1 MSVSLVGKRALV
13 TGASRSIGIGAAICR
28 SFAKAGADVAFTHWT
43 AYDTGMYGSAST
55 EPADLLAKLTLHG
68 AKAVGI
74 EFDLSS
80 PTAGVDLFD
89 LVEAE
94 LGPIDILVNNAAFS
108 THDTWETLS
117 AESVDAHYQVNA
129 RATALLTV
137 EFARRFR
144 AAEGGRV
151 LNFSSGQHLG
161 PMPDELSYAMSKGA
175 IIAFSTSVA
184 PELARKGI
192 TVNVVNPGPTDTGW
206 MTPELLDALA
216 PQLPMGR
223 VGRPDDIA
231 RLVTWLAS
239 DDAGWITG
247 QVINSEGGFT
257 RG

>member
-13 TGASRSIGIGAAICR
+13 TGASRTVGIGAAICR
-28 SFAKAGADVAFTHWT
+28 AFAKAGADVAFTHWT
-43 AYDTGMYGSAST
+43 AYDTGMYGSAAS
-55 EPADLLAKLTLHG
+55 EPADLLAELILQG
-68 AKAVGI
+68 VNAVGI

-80 PTAGVDLFD
+80 PSAGVDLFD

-94 LGPIDILVNNAAFS
+94 LGPVDILVNNAAFS
-108 THDTWETLS
+108 THDSWQTLS

-144 AAEGGRV
+144 TANGGRV
-151 LNFSSGQHLG
+151 INFSSGQHLG

-175 IIAFSTSVA
+175 IIAFSTSVS

-206 MTPELLDALA
+206 MTPELVLDLA
-216 PQLPMGR
+216 SRLPMGR
-223 VGRPDDIA
+223 VGVPEDIA
-231 RLVTWLAS
+231 KLVTWLAS
-239 DDAGWITG
+239 EDAGWITG
-247 QVINSEGGFT
+247 QVIDSEGGFT

>member
-13 TGASRSIGIGAAICR
+13 TGASRSVGIGAAICR

-43 AYDTGMYGSAST
+43 AYDTGMYGSAAS
-55 EPADLLAKLTLHG
+55 EPADLLADLILQG
-68 AKAVGI
+68 VNAVGI

-80 PTAGVDLFD
+80 PSAGVDLFD

-94 LGPIDILVNNAAFS
+94 LGPVDILVNNAAFS
-108 THDTWETLS
+108 THDSWQTLS
-117 AESVDAHYQVNA
+117 AETVDAHYQVNA

-137 EFARRFR
+137 EFARRFK
-144 AAEGGRV
+144 AASGGRV
-151 LNFSSGQHLG
+151 INFSSGQHLG

-175 IIAFSTSVA
+175 IIAFSTSVS

-206 MTPELLDALA
+206 MTPELVLDLA
-216 PQLPMGR
+216 SKLPMGR
-223 VGRPDDIA
+223 VGVPEDIA
-231 RLVTWLAS
+231 KLVTWLAS
-239 DDAGWITG
+239 EDAGWITG
-247 QVINSEGGFT
+247 QVIDSEGGFT

>member
-13 TGASRSIGIGAAICR
+13 TGASRSAGIGAAICR

-43 AYDTGMYGSAST
+43 AYDTGMYGSAAS
-55 EPADLLAKLTLHG
+55 EPADLLAELALQG
-68 AKAVGI
+68 VNAVGI
-74 EFDLSS
+74 EFDLSAPS
-80 PTAGVDLFD
+80 AGVDLFD
-89 LVEAE
+89 VVEDE

-108 THDTWETLS
+108 THDSWETLS

-144 AAEGGRV
+144 AADGGRIV
-151 LNFSSGQHLG
+151 NFSSGQHLG
-161 PMPDELSYAMSKGA
+161 PMPEELSYAMSKGA

-192 TVNVVNPGPTDTGW
+192 TINVVNPGPTDTGW
-206 MTPELLDALA
+206 MTPELHLELA
-216 PQLPMGR
+216 ARTPMGR
-223 VGRPDDIA
+223 VGLPEDVA
-231 RLVTWLAS
+231 RLVCWLAS

-247 QVINSEGGFT
+247 QVIDSEGGFL
-257 RG
+257 RA